1 MKKNLVSALA
11 VVFIVALAIASGS
24 SKSDKSE
31 ASPDQ
36 SIEGEAKVQSLWK
49 YEQDEDKMEGTTIY
63 MARLLSTNELNFK
76 FPYKGGSKLSI
87 DLRHK
92 DAITDV
98 FIRVTKGQIM
108 PSFSGKETLKFKF
121 DDEDTVKFTYSTS
134 PSSSNNFVF
143 MNDPKGVIK
152 KLLTAKKIMI
162 EVPIYNEGLQVF
174 EFDAEGL
181 AWDKL

>member
-1 MKKNLVSALA
+1 MKKNVLSALA
-11 VVFIVALAIASGS
+11 VVFIAALAIASGS
-24 SKSDKSE
+24 SKSDKTD
-31 ASPDQ
+31 ASSKE
-36 SIEGEAKVQSLWK
+36 SIEGEAKVKSLWK
-49 YEQDEDKMEGTTIY
+49 YSQDDDKMEGTTIY
-63 MARLLSTNELNFK
+63 MASLLSTNELNFK

-98 FIRVTKGQIM
+98 FIQVSKGQIM

-134 PSSSNNFVF
+134 PGSSNNIVF
-143 MNDPKGVIK
+143 MNDPSGVIK
-152 KLLTAKKIMI
+152 KLLTAKKIML

-174 EFDAEGL
+174 EFDAAGL
-181 AWDKL
+181 AWDKF